1 LWPFNEAL
9 NMKFGVMLPHTNKIA
24 STDAIIRTAETA
36 EEFGFHAL
44 SVHDHIVFNG
54 FWIVSG
60 VRGIEAPGDD
70 RNLFESMETMTFAA
84 ARTSKI
90 RLVASVIVL
99 PIREPV
105 LFAKQAAT
113 LDVLSKGRLTL
124 GFGVGPPL
132 TPGDKETT
140 KLGKHRSNAGKEY
153 DAVGVYGNRGPRTDE
168 YIEAVKEIWQNAS
181 ATYQGKYTSFTD
193 IEVFPKPVQ
202 KPHPPI
208 FIGGRSEFAIQR
220 TIKYGDGWNPSQ
232 PSAPQM
238 QENIARL
245 KTLCVEAGRAPL
257 KTFGINIP
265 SVIAATD
272 EQADAIARG
281 TVRSMF
287 PGEIEYRERTIVGSP
302 DTFIRRVREFK
313 DAGVNYVELKP
324 LYPNVDQFMKQL
336 KLIRDEVMPAVAD

>member
-1 LWPFNEAL
+1 
-9 NMKFGVMLPHTNKIA
+9 MKFGVMLPHTNKIA

-36 EEFGFHAL
+36 EEYGFHAL

-54 FWIVSG
+54 HWIVSG
-60 VRGIEAPGDD
+60 ARGIEAPGDD
-70 RNLFESMETMTFAA
+70 RDLFEAMATMTFVA

-99 PIREPV
+99 PLREPV

-124 GFGVGPPL
+124 GFGVGPTLLPS
-132 TPGDKETT
+132 DHETT

-168 YIEAVKEIWQNAS
+168 YIEAILEIWENSS
-181 ATYQGKYTSFTD
+181 ATYNGKYTSFAD
-193 IEVFPKPVQ
+193 IEVFPKPIQ

-220 TIKYGDGWNPSQ
+220 TVKYGDGWNPSQ
-232 PSAPQM
+232 PSAAQM
-238 QENIARL
+238 TEGIARIQA
-245 KTLCVEAGRAPL
+245 LCRQAGRSPI
-257 KTFGINIP
+257 TDFGVNIP

-272 EQADAIARG
+272 AAADDIARP
-281 TVRSMF
+281 TVGPMF
-287 PGEIEYRERTIVGSP
+287 PGETEYQERTIVGSP
-302 DTFIRRVREFK
+302 ETFIRRVREYK
-313 DAGVNYVELKP
+313 TAGVNYVELKP
-324 LYPNVDQFMKQL
+324 LYPDMDQFMEQL
-336 KLIRDEVMPAVAD
+336 RLIRDEVMPAVND

>member
-1 LWPFNEAL
+1 
-9 NMKFGVMLPHTNKIA
+9 MKFGVMLPHTNKIA
-24 STDAIIRTAETA
+24 STDAIVRTAETA

-54 FWIVSG
+54 YWIVSG
-60 VRGIEAPGDD
+60 ARGIDAPGDD
-70 RNLFESMETMTFAA
+70 RNLFEAMQTMTFAA

-113 LDVLSKGRLTL
+113 LDVLSNGRLTL

-140 KLGKHRSNAGKEY
+140 KLGSHRSNAGKEY

-168 YIEAVKEIWQNAS
+168 YIEAVLEIWQNSS
-181 ATYQGKYTSFTD
+181 ATYRGKYTSFTD
-193 IEVFPKPVQ
+193 IEVFPKPIQ

-220 TIKYGDGWNPSQ
+220 TVKYGDGWNPSQ

-238 QENIARL
+238 SEGIARIQD
-245 KTLCVEAGRAPL
+245 LCRQAGKAPV
-257 KTFGINIP
+257 TNFGVNIP

-272 EQADAIARG
+272 EAADAIARP
-281 TVRSMF
+281 TVASMF
-287 PGEIEYRERTIVGSP
+287 PGETEYQERTIIGSP

-313 DAGVNYVELKP
+313 KAGVNYVELKP
-324 LYPNVDQFMKQL
+324 LYPDMDHFMEQL
-336 KLIRDEVMPAVAD
+336 RLIRDEVMPAVAD

>member
-1 LWPFNEAL
+1 
-9 NMKFGVMLPHTNKIA
+9 MKFGVMLPHTNKVA

-36 EEFGFHAL
+36 EELGFHAL

-54 FWIVSG
+54 NWIVSG

-70 RNLFESMETMTFAA
+70 RNLFEAMETMTFAA

-113 LDVLSKGRLTL
+113 LDVLSNGRLTI

-132 TPGDKETT
+132 TPSDKETT

-168 YIEAVKEIWQNAS
+168 YIEAVLEIWQNESAS
-181 ATYQGKYTSFTD
+181 FQGKYTSFTD

-202 KPHPPI
+202 DPHPPI

-220 TIKYGDGWNPSQ
+220 TVKYGDGWNPSQ

-238 QENIARL
+238 AENIPRIKA
-245 KTLCVEAGRAPL
+245 LCLEAGREPVRD
-257 KTFGINIP
+257 FGVNIP
-265 SVIAATD
+265 SVIADSD
-272 EQADAIARG
+272 EQADAIARP
-281 TVRSMF
+281 TVGPMF
-287 PGEIEYRERTIVGSP
+287 PGETEYRERTIVGSP
-302 DTFIRRVREFK
+302 ETFIRRVREFK
-313 DAGVNYVELKP
+313 KAGVNYVELKP
-324 LYPNVDQFMKQL
+324 LYPDMDQFMRQL
-336 KLIRDEVMPAVAD
+336 KLIHDEVMPAVSD

>member
-1 LWPFNEAL
+1 
-9 NMKFGVMLPHTNKIA
+9 MKFGVMLPHTNKIA

-44 SVHDHIVFNG
+44 SVHDHLVFNG

-60 VRGIEAPGDD
+60 ARGIEAPGDD
-70 RNLFESMETMTFAA
+70 RNLFEAMETMTFAA

-113 LDVLSKGRLTL
+113 LDVLSNGRLTL

-140 KLGKHRSNAGKEY
+140 KLGNHRSNAGKEY

-168 YIEAVKEIWQNAS
+168 YIEAAMEIWENSS
-181 ATYQGKYTSFTD
+181 ATYHGKYTSFTD
-193 IEVFPKPVQ
+193 IEVFPKPIQ

-220 TIKYGDGWNPSQ
+220 TVKYGDGWNPSQ

-238 QENIARL
+238 TEGIARINE
-245 KTLCVEAGRAPL
+245 LCSKANRAPVSH
-257 KTFGINIP
+257 FGINIP

-272 EQADAIARG
+272 EEADAIARP
-281 TVRSMF
+281 TVASMF
-287 PGEIEYRERTIVGSP
+287 PGETEYQERTIVGSP
-302 DTFIRRVREFK
+302 ETFVRRVKEFK
-313 DAGVNYVELKP
+313 NAGVNYVELKP
-324 LYPNVDQFMKQL
+324 LYPDMDQFMEQL
-336 KLIRDEVMPAVAD
+336 RLIRDEVMPAVAD

>member
-1 LWPFNEAL
+1 
-9 NMKFGVMLPHTNKIA
+9 MKFGVMLPHTNKIA
-24 STDAIIRTAETA
+24 STDAILRTAETA
-36 EEFGFHAL
+36 EEYGFHAL
-44 SVHDHIVFNG
+44 TVHDHIVFNG
-54 FWIVSG
+54 HWIVSG
-60 VRGIEAPGDD
+60 ARGYAGTGDD
-70 RNLFESMETMTFAA
+70 RDLYEPMETMAFVA

-90 RLVASVIVL
+90 RFVASVIVM

-113 LDVLSKGRLTL
+113 LDVFSNGRLTI
-124 GFGVGPPL
+124 GMGVGPPL

-140 KLGKHRSNAGKEY
+140 KLGKHRSNAGREY

-168 YIEAVKEIWQNAS
+168 YIEAAIEIWQNDL
-181 ATYQGKYTSFTD
+181 ATYQGKYTSFED
-193 IEVFPKPVQ
+193 IEVFPKPIQ

-208 FIGGRSEFAIQR
+208 FIGGRSEFAIRR

-232 PSAPQM
+232 PSAAQM
-238 QENIARL
+238 REGIARL
-245 KTLCVEAGRAPL
+245 KALCIEAGRAPL
-257 KTFGINIP
+257 ETFGVNIP

-272 EQADAIARG
+272 EEAEAIARG

-302 DTFIRRVREFK
+302 ETFIKRVNEFK

-324 LYPNVDQFMKQL
+324 LYPDMDQFMEQL
-336 KLIRDEVMPAVAD
+336 RLIRDEVMPAV

>member
-1 LWPFNEAL
+1 
-9 NMKFGVMLPHTNKIA
+9 MKFGVMLPHTNKVA

-36 EEFGFHAL
+36 EELGFHAL

-54 FWIVSG
+54 HWIVSG

-70 RNLFESMETMTFAA
+70 RNLFEAMETMTFAA

-113 LDVLSKGRLTL
+113 LDVLSNGRLTI

-132 TPGDKETT
+132 TPSDKETT

-168 YIEAVKEIWQNAS
+168 YIEAVLEIWQNESAS
-181 ATYQGKYTSFTD
+181 FQGKYTSFTD

-202 KPHPPI
+202 DPHPPI

-220 TIKYGDGWNPSQ
+220 TVKYGDGWNPSQ

-238 QENIARL
+238 AENIPRIKA
-245 KTLCVEAGRAPL
+245 LCLEAGREPVRD
-257 KTFGINIP
+257 FGVNIP
-265 SVIAATD
+265 SVIADSD
-272 EQADAIARG
+272 EQADAIARP
-281 TVRSMF
+281 TVGPMF
-287 PGEIEYRERTIVGSP
+287 PGETEYRERTIVGSP
-302 DTFIRRVREFK
+302 ETFIRRVREFK
-313 DAGVNYVELKP
+313 KAGVNYVELKP
-324 LYPNVDQFMKQL
+324 LYPDMDQFMRQL
-336 KLIRDEVMPAVAD
+336 KLIHDEVMPAVSD

>member
-1 LWPFNEAL
+1 
-9 NMKFGVMLPHTNKIA
+9 MKFGVMLPHTNKIA

-54 FWIVSG
+54 HWIVSG
-60 VRGIEAPGDD
+60 MRGIEAPGDD
-70 RNLFESMETMTFAA
+70 RNLFEAMLTMTFAA

-90 RLVASVIVL
+90 RLIASVIVL

-113 LDVLSKGRLTL
+113 LDVLSNGRLTL

-132 TPGDKETT
+132 TPGDHETT

-168 YIEAVKEIWQNAS
+168 YIEAVLEIWENAS
-181 ATYQGKYTSFTD
+181 ATYKGQYTSFD
-193 IEVFPKPVQ
+193 HIEVFPKPLQ
-202 KPHPPI
+202 KPHPPV

-220 TIKYGDGWNPSQ
+220 TVKYGDGWNPSQ
-232 PSAPQM
+232 PSAPEM
-238 QENIARL
+238 IEGIARIQD
-245 KTLCVEAGRAPL
+245 LCKQAGRAPVSN
-257 KTFGINIP
+257 FGVNIP

-272 EQADAIARG
+272 EEADAIARP
-281 TVRSMF
+281 TVGPMF
-287 PGEIEYRERTIVGSP
+287 PGETEYQERTIVGSP

-313 DAGVNYVELKP
+313 KAGVNYVELKP
-324 LYPNVDQFMKQL
+324 LYPDMDQFMTQL
-336 KLIRDEVMPAVAD
+336 RLIRDEVMPAVAD

>member
-1 LWPFNEAL
+1 
-9 NMKFGVMLPHTNKIA
+9 MKFGVMLPHTNKIA

-36 EEFGFHAL
+36 EECGFHAL

-54 FWIVSG
+54 YWIVSG
-60 VRGIEAPGDD
+60 TRGIDAPGDD
-70 RNLFESMETMTFAA
+70 RDLFEAMETMTFAA

-113 LDVLSKGRLTL
+113 LDVLSNGRLTL

-132 TPGDKETT
+132 TPGDHETT
-140 KLGKHRSNAGKEY
+140 KLGNHRSNAGKEY
-153 DAVGVYGNRGPRTDE
+153 DAVGIYGNRGPRTDE
-168 YIEAVKEIWQNAS
+168 YIEAVLEIWQNESAS
-181 ATYQGKYTSFTD
+181 YKGKYTSFED
-193 IEVFPKPVQ
+193 IEVFPKPLQ

-220 TIKYGDGWNPSQ
+220 TVKYGQGWNPSQ

-238 QENIARL
+238 VEGIARIQ
-245 KTLCVEAGRAPL
+245 KLCREAGREPIEE
-257 KTFGINIP
+257 FGVNIP

-272 EQADAIARG
+272 AEADAIARP
-281 TVRSMF
+281 TVGPMF
-287 PGEIEYRERTIVGSP
+287 PGETEYQERTIVGSP
-302 DTFIRRVREFK
+302 ETFIKRVQEFK
-313 DAGVNYVELKP
+313 NAGVNYVELKP
-324 LYPNVDQFMKQL
+324 LYPSMDQFMDQL
-336 KLIRDEVMPAVAD
+336 RLIRDEVMPALAD

>member
-1 LWPFNEAL
+1 
-9 NMKFGVMLPHTNKIA
+9 MTTSY
-24 STDAIIRTAETA
+24 ST
-36 EEFGFHAL
+36 GY
-44 SVHDHIVFNG
+44 
-54 FWIVSG
+54 WIVSG
-60 VRGIEAPGDD
+60 ARGIEAPGDD
-70 RNLFESMETMTFAA
+70 RNLFEAMQTMTFAA

-113 LDVLSKGRLTL
+113 LDVLSNGRLTL

-168 YIEAVKEIWQNAS
+168 YIEAVLEIWENSS

-193 IEVFPKPVQ
+193 IEVFPKPMQ

-220 TIKYGDGWNPSQ
+220 TVKYGDGWNPSQ

-238 QENIARL
+238 GEGIARIQE
-245 KTLCVEAGRAPL
+245 LCKQAGRAPV
-257 KTFGINIP
+257 TNFGVNIP

-272 EQADAIARG
+272 EAADAIARP
-281 TVRSMF
+281 TVASMF
-287 PGEIEYRERTIVGSP
+287 PGETEYQERTIIGSP

-313 DAGVNYVELKP
+313 NAGVNYVELKP
-324 LYPNVDQFMKQL
+324 LYPGMEHFMEQL
-336 KLIRDEVMPAVAD
+336 RLIRDEVMPAVAD

>member
-1 LWPFNEAL
+1 
-9 NMKFGVMLPHTNKIA
+9 MKFGVMLPHTNRIA

-36 EEFGFHAL
+36 EEYGFHAL

-54 FWIVSG
+54 HWIVSG
-60 VRGIEAPGDD
+60 VRGIDAPGDD
-70 RNLFESMETMTFAA
+70 RNLFEAMETMTFAA

-99 PIREPV
+99 PLREPV

-113 LDVLSKGRLTL
+113 LDVLSNGRLTV

-168 YIEAVKEIWQNAS
+168 YIEAIIEIWENSS
-181 ATYQGKYTSFTD
+181 ATFEGKYTSFSD

-202 KPHPPI
+202 KPHPLI
-208 FIGGRSEFAIQR
+208 FIGGRSEFAIR
-220 TIKYGDGWNPSQ
+220 RAVKYADGWNPSQ
-232 PSAPQM
+232 PSASQM
-238 QENIARL
+238 KEGVERVQMLCREANREPIAH
-245 KTLCVEAGRAPL
+245 
-257 KTFGINIP
+257 FGVNIP

-272 EQADAIARG
+272 EEADAIARP
-281 TVRSMF
+281 TVSPMF
-287 PGEIEYRERTIVGSP
+287 PGETEYQERTIVGSP
-302 DTFIRRVREFK
+302 ETFIRRVLEFK
-313 DAGVNYVELKP
+313 EAGVNYMELKP
-324 LYPNVDQFMKQL
+324 LYPDMDQFMEQL
-336 KLIRDEVMPAVAD
+336 RLIRDEVMPAVAD